1 MKSLLNLFDDVTW
14 TIFRDRGAA
23 ITGFEAK
30 QRRLAKEKVSGLP
43 TRIVSIMCPC

>member
-14 TIFRDRGAA
+14 TIFRYRGAA